1 MQIGP
6 DSFIGTRV
14 RSIKEEAAR
23 MADAYAGKLHN
34 SAEECEGNGVI
45 FAYLNL
51 L

>member
-14 RSIKEEAAR
+14 RTIKEEVSR
-23 MADAYAGKLHN
+23 MADAYAGKLQS
-34 SAEECEGNGVI
+34 SAEECEGSGVI
-45 FAYLNL
+45 FAYINL